1 MRGFGVKDAE
11 RDGYVEWI
19 EAAHAEGQI
28 GEADRDLRV
37 ARARGAETR
46 DELVTLTRDLRP
58 VTTRPVA
65 AGAPLPPMVRVRRG
79 PSRRTGGVLLG
90 VSIFLV
96 LVGVGVAG
104 IVALFAL
111 AVGPTTV
118 GQAESGRA
126 TPVEVVDE
134 GGLDAR
140 QLRAFLR
147 AYPERFGTDEALQ
160 LVVADGRVTVSV
172 PLPGDRPG
180 AQMWAWDGS
189 WAQLTG
195 RTPVPEGV
203 STVDLRALDVRAL
216 ARNVEV
222 ARSALG
228 RDARVTS
235 TVLSDAG
242 SGPRVRVELVGRD
255 TAGTLVTTPAGEV
268 VRGVW
273 S

>member
-1 MRGFGVKDAE
+1 MRGFGVKDGE
-11 RDGYVEWI
+11 RDGYVAWI

-65 AGAPLPPMVRVRRG
+65 AGAQPAMVRVRRG

-90 VSIFLV
+90 VSIFFV

-111 AVGPTTV
+111 AVGPTTG
-118 GQAESGRA
+118 GQVEQGRA

-134 GGLDAR
+134 GGLDVG
-140 QLRAFLR
+140 QLRSFLR
-147 AYPERFGTDEALQ
+147 AYPDRFGTDEALQ
-160 LVVADGRVTVSV
+160 LVAADGRVTVTV
-172 PLPGDRPG
+172 PLAGDRPG

-189 WAQLTG
+189 WEQLSG
-195 RTPVPEGV
+195 RTPVPDGV
-203 STVDLRALDVRAL
+203 RTVDLRALDVRAL
-216 ARNVEV
+216 VRNVEV

-235 TVLSDAG
+235 AVLSDAG

-255 TAGTLVTTPAGEV
+255 TAGTLVTTPAGKV
-268 VRGVW
+268 VRGVR